1 MRTREEAQ
9 EMTERSL
16 AIAAL
21 GHVLF
26 SGEEPEVVGAAL
38 AEMMS
43 LFLRNHR
50 IVGDER
56 SEREMRH
63 EIFDQWI
70 KTVRDLL
77 LIHEKAPVGM
87 Q

>member
-1 MRTREEAQ
+1 MTTREQAH

-16 AIAAL
+16 ALAAMCRI
-21 GHVLF
+21 VF

-38 AEMMS
+38 AETMAT
-43 LFLRNHR
+43 FLHGHR
-50 IVGDER
+50 ILGDDR
-56 SEREMRH
+56 TEREMREAVFEH
-63 EIFDQWI
+63 WI

-77 LIHEKAPVGM
+77 LIYDKPAGPT